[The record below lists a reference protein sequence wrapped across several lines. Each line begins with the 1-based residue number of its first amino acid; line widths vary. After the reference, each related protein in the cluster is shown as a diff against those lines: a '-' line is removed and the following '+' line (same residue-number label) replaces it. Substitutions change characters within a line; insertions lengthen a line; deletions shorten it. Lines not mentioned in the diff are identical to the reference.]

1 MAVTDYKY
9 AGTAAN
15 VDYNSGEAWT
25 NPDYAKAD
33 DTSYA
38 ANADNNKNATDWL
51 RLTNFG
57 FTSSDVPSGATI
69 DGIEVVISR
78 YANYENERADSAL
91 YLILSGATQG
101 SNYASATKWP
111 TSIAN
116 ATYGGATDKWGFT
129 PTQANI
135 VDSTF
140 GIQLAVSSTTAICMP
155 FVDYIKIRVYYTEG
169 GATGSQPLKNVFGR
183 PFRGVFR

>member
-1 MAVTDYKY
+1 MAVTDYKF

-15 VDYNSGEAWT
+15 VDYESGEAWV

-33 DTSYA
+33 DT
-38 ANADNNKNATDWL
+38 NLTATASATKVTTDGL

-57 FTSSDVPSGATI
+57 FTSDDVPSGATI

-78 YANYENERADSAL
+78 KADVVPGRIDTAL
-91 YLILSGATQG
+91 YLMLSGSQQG
-101 SNYASATKWP
+101 SNYASATNWP
-111 TSIAN
+111 TTEAT

-135 VDSTF
+135 VDETF
-140 GIQLAVSSTTAICMP
+140 GIELAVVYTSNTSKP
-155 FVDYIKIRVYYTEG
+155 FVNYIKIRVYYTESG
-169 GATGSQPLKNVFGR
+169 GSTVFLPNIMKHFTIGG
-183 PFRGVFR
+183 F

>member
-1 MAVTDYKY
+1 MAVTDYKF

-15 VDYNSGEAWT
+15 VDYNDGDAWR

-33 DTSYA
+33 DT
-38 ANADNNKNATDWL
+38 NLTDTTNATKATTDLL

-78 YANYENERADSAL
+78 KADVSDGRSDSEL
-91 YLILSGATQG
+91 YLMLSGSRQG
-101 SNYASATKWP
+101 SNYASATTWP
-111 TSIAN
+111 TTEAT

-135 VDSTF
+135 VDATF
-140 GIQLAVSSTTAICMP
+140 GIELCVAYKSQNSKP
-155 FVDYIKIRVYYTEG
+155 FVNYIKIRVYYTESG
-169 GATGSQPLKNVFGR
+169 GGGIVMPVFLYHYMNHC
-183 PFRGVFR
+183 